1 MKSLLSFLF
10 QPQRQDRE
18 FWLRCRRLLLGRRN
32 YPDRDRTS
40 ETTIEVEASFHADP
54 VLPDHVL
61 HAPGHADPFLPGYVF
76 YLDLHIP
83 GHLIQGD
90 PSIPSHVRVDLDGQ
104 PSPLHD
110 QVLLGADL
118 PWYCCVAVDIPRNM
132 WTLQIKQFGE
142 ISCCFK
148 RYGGVGLLQ
157 RYVMTAHVFNE

>member
-1 MKSLLSFLF
+1 M
-10 QPQRQDRE
+10 
-18 FWLRCRRLLLGRRN
+18 GRRN

-40 ETTIEVEASFHADP
+40 ETAIEVEASFHADP

-61 HAPGHADPFLPGYVF
+61 HAPGHADPFLPGHVF
-76 YLDLHIP
+76 YLAPHIP

-90 PSIPSHVRVDLDGQ
+90 PSISGHVRVDLDGQ

-118 PWYCCVAVDIPRNM
+118 PWYCCVAVDIPTNM
-132 WTLQIKQFGE
+132 WTLQIKQFGK
-142 ISCCFK
+142 ISCCFT

-157 RYVMTAHVFNE
+157 RYAMTVNADNE